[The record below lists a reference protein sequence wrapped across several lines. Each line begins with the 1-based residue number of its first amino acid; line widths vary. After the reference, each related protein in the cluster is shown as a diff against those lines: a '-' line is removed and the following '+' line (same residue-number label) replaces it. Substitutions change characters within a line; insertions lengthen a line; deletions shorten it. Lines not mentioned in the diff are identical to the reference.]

1 MRLLIADKLDMRPL
15 EELTMLGV
23 EIVSRPELGPDDLPS
38 ALEGVNI
45 LVVRSTRVTAEAIDA
60 AGELGLIIR
69 AGAGVNTIDVAAASG
84 RGIFVTN
91 CPGKNAAAVAELTMA
106 HILALDR
113 RLVDAT
119 VALREGRWEKTAFQA
134 APGLFGKRLGVAG
147 VGEIGRLVVA
157 RAQAFGMHVHAWSRS
172 LGKRRAAELGVTPH
186 KSLLQLARVS
196 DVLSLHL
203 PLDDQT
209 RAVVNR
215 EVLMA
220 LPDGAIF
227 VNISR
232 AGVVDEAALGD
243 AIRAKKLRVGLDVFD
258 GEPKEGSC
266 AFRPAVL
273 DAGTVYTTPH
283 IGASTLQA
291 QHATATEVARTVRA
305 FLTEEDVPNVVNV
318 CRNTPARYALI
329 LRGRDEVGVLANVFG
344 VLKRHG
350 LNVEEC
356 SNTVFD
362 GAQATCTKLRLSSR
376 PGDTCLAELRAF
388 DEVLH
393 VSIVQLPNM
402 A

>member
-1 MRLLIADKLDMRPL
+1 
-15 EELTMLGV
+15 
-23 EIVSRPELGPDDLPS
+23 
-38 ALEGVNI
+38 
-45 LVVRSTRVTAEAIDA
+45 
-60 AGELGLIIR
+60 
-69 AGAGVNTIDVAAASG
+69 
-84 RGIFVTN
+84 
-91 CPGKNAAAVAELTMA
+91 
-106 HILALDR
+106 
-113 RLVDAT
+113 
-119 VALREGRWEKTAFQA
+119 
-134 APGLFGKRLGVAG
+134 
-147 VGEIGRLVVA
+147 
-157 RAQAFGMHVHAWSRS
+157 
-172 LGKRRAAELGVTPH
+172 
-186 KSLLQLARVS
+186 
-196 DVLSLHL
+196 VLSLHL